1 MQRAGL
7 DKGSDRAPG
16 AGAPRAPR
24 GRWFP
29 WELLGLVAL
38 VAAGYGQTLGFGLVL
53 EDHFVFVENR
63 LLQHW
68 GRWWEVFTAPLPTFL
83 GEMSGAERTYR
94 PFMVLAGAADRAI
107 WGMHPGA
114 FHLSSVLTHLAVVL
128 LLWRLARQ
136 MTGNAWTAF
145 AAGALLAV
153 HPSAVEA
160 VTGVWARMDLFV
172 GLGMVATLLLVHGCA
187 GPAGTPRLVGA
198 LFCFAF
204 ALGSKET
211 ALAIPVIVTW
221 VAWVY
226 PAWFGGPDAGPGR
239 AGLAARV
246 APFWIVLVPY
256 ALFRRAV
263 IGNLAP
269 IPLHLTDIPTQLLR
283 VLVAVASYAE
293 MTLIPRPV
301 SVSALLSRVAP
312 PAGPADGRVLLG
324 VALIGLLVGGLLW
337 LRRHH
342 WPSAVALGWY
352 AAALVPTSNLV
363 PIHWEHAV
371 YVAERSLYPA
381 LGGWCLFLAVGGH
394 ALWSRARRGLAPS
407 PRFLGA
413 AGAAAVGVL
422 LVVTASRAGAWRD
435 DLTLWRTASISD
447 PHSVVARYNVARSLA
462 RAGDRDGAQA
472 AIQETV
478 TLFPGD
484 PHVLALA
491 AWIAELRGEGGRAL
505 DLYKRAS
512 ALGPLES
519 QALRQAAM
527 LAARSQEW
535 DQAGRWFGMAAAR
548 FPQKAWPEVGL
559 GWYYKRELRPDLAQ
573 AHFDRAARLEPHAPE
588 RPWFLGQ
595 LLSAEGRLH
604 EAVQVYQAAL
614 RLDPSFVPAR
624 RELAFLAE
632 REGRTAEAMAD
643 WRHIAQALPAGDQLD
658 EALAHLR
665 RLEAS
670 GGRAPGGRE

>member
-1 MQRAGL
+1 MDLTEHNRGL
-7 DKGSDRAPG
+7 IEEATGGPCARKFWLAPVG
-16 AGAPRAPR
+16 
-24 GRWFP
+24 
-29 WELLGLVAL
+29 LICLVA
-38 VAAGYGQTLGFGLVL
+38 VAYGQTLGFGLVL
-53 EDHFVFVENR
+53 EDHFVVIENR

-83 GEMSGAERTYR
+83 GEMSGAERMYR
-94 PFMVLAGAADRAI
+94 PLMVLAGAADRAI

-187 GPAGTPRLVGA
+187 GPGGTPRLVGA

-211 ALAIPVIVTW
+211 ALAIPAIVTW
-221 VAWVY
+221 VAWVD
-226 PAWFGGPDAGPGR
+226 PAWFVGPDPPQGR
-239 AGLAARV
+239 AGWAARV
-246 APFWIVLVPY
+246 APFWILLAPY
-256 ALFRRAV
+256 AVLRRAV
-263 IGNLAP
+263 IGNLTP
-269 IPLHLTDIPTQLLR
+269 MPLHVTDIPTQLLR
-283 VLVAVASYAE
+283 ALVAVASYAE
-293 MTLIPRPV
+293 MTLIPRPI
-301 SVSALLSRVAP
+301 SVPVLLSRVAS
-312 PAGPADGRVLLG
+312 PAGLADGRVLLG
-324 VALIGLLVGGLLW
+324 LALIGLLVGGLLW

-342 WPSAVALGWY
+342 PPSAVALGWY
-352 AAALVPTSNLV
+352 AAALVPTSNLMS
-363 PIHWEHAV
+363 IHWEHAV

-381 LGGWCLFLAVGGH
+381 LVGWCLFLAVGCH

-407 PRFLGA
+407 PGFLGA

-422 LVVTASRAGAWRD
+422 LVVTTSRAGAWRD

-491 AWIAELRGEGGRAL
+491 AWIAELRGEGGQAL

-519 QALRQAAM
+519 QALRQAAI
-527 LAARSQEW
+527 LAARFQDW

-548 FPQKAWPEVGL
+548 SPQKAWPEVGL
-559 GWYYKRELRPDLAQ
+559 GWYYERALKPDLAR
-573 AHFDRAARLEPHAPE
+573 AHFDRAARLEPNAPE

-595 LLSAEGRLH
+595 LRSAEGRVQ
-604 EAVQVYQAAL
+604 EAVQAYQAAL
-614 RLDPSFVPAR
+614 RLDSSFVPAR

-632 REGRTAEAMAD
+632 REGRTAEAMAG
-643 WRHIAQALPAGDQLD
+643 WRHIAQALPAGDQRA
-658 EALAHLR
+658 EALAHLQ
-665 RLEAS
+665 RLEATR
-670 GGRAPGGRE
+670 GRAPGGRE